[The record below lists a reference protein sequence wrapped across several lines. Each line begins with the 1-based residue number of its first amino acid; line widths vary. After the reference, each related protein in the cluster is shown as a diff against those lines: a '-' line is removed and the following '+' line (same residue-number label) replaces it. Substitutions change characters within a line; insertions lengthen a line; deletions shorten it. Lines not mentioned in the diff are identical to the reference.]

1 MSINLRHTSLIIVA
15 SLLLIGTANAQNAE
29 PASTASRPQRGLI
42 FSMNPDGK
50 FAKRLP
56 KSFEMPRDAAGFLLL
71 REYGA
76 VFVASKSVVA
86 PFKVAFTD
94 EADVLAFQST
104 MKVSA
109 ETIGGHRLELQAEA
123 MKKLKSAISDARKAG
138 LSISPRGGDSAR
150 RGFQQTVSLWASRVN
165 PGLVY
170 WTGKGKIS
178 RAEADRIR
186 SLSPSAQVPE
196 ILRLEQQKIF
206 FAKDLSK
213 SIIYSVAPPG
223 TSQHVSM
230 LALDVKEFDEARV
243 REILAKHGWFQ
254 TVVSDL
260 PHFTFLG
267 HDEDNL
273 PDRGLKLTINSGRR
287 FWTPDISSDT
297 R

>member
-1 MSINLRHTSLIIVA
+1 MK
-15 SLLLIGTANAQNAE
+15 
-29 PASTASRPQRGLI
+29 
-42 FSMNPDGK
+42 FDGK

-56 KSFEMPRDAAGFLLL
+56 KNFQMPSDAAGLLLL

-76 VFVASKSVVA
+76 VFVVTKSVV
-86 PFKVAFTD
+86 PPSKVAFGD
-94 EADVLAFQST
+94 EADVLLFQST
-104 MKVSA
+104 MKVSS
-109 ETIGGHRLELQAEA
+109 ETIGGYRLELQAEA
-123 MKKLKSAISDARKAG
+123 MKKLKSAIADAKKAG
-138 LSISPRGGDSAR
+138 LSISPRGADSAR

-178 RAEADRIR
+178 RKEADHIR
-186 SLSPSAQVPE
+186 SLSPSEQVPE

-230 LALDVKEFDEARV
+230 LALDVKEFDDARV

-267 HDEDNL
+267 HDEDDL

-287 FWTPDISSDT
+287 FWTPDISGDT